1 MSKIANGMEIIG
13 DFRQGTKDK
22 LGHWDCPT
30 EGELVL
36 TIKKCVWTTTR
47 SKTGEEELKPYIYFE
62 ETDKPLICN
71 ATNRKT
77 IEQLYGP
84 RTESNTWY
92 GAKVG
97 LYDAPVPQ
105 ADDGR
110 GIRIRPY
117 IPRVETAKCAACGKE
132 ITAHDKYSVN
142 KIVELTRAK
151 YGEALCWDCGQKR
164 KEESE

>member
-1 MSKIANGMEIIG
+1 MSKTIKDGMEIFG

-22 LGHWDCPT
+22 LGHWDCPE

-36 TIKKCVWTTTR
+36 TIKKCVWKTTR

-62 ETDKPLICN
+62 ETEKPLICN
-71 ATNRKT
+71 ATNRKS
-77 IEQLYGP
+77 IEQLYGV
-84 RTESNTWY
+84 RTESNNWY
-92 GAKVG
+92 GAKIG

-117 IPRVETAKCAACGKE
+117 IPKVETAICEDCGKE
-132 ITAHDKYSVN
+132 ITAHGKYNVN
-142 KIVELTRAK
+142 QIVMLSKEK
-151 YGEALCWDCGQKR
+151 HGVPLCWDCGQIR
-164 KEESE
+164 KEAE